1 MDIKD
6 IRYNIIDIECL
17 YYKKDG
23 VNSGYFSFQYLT
35 DEMEEAKIFEC
46 RTDKH
51 FHTLYR
57 SLSKTNRPMY
67 CYSIDYDKLMINCFC
82 KMVEKGITNIAWKLR
97 NISDFYINGDVNFF
111 QLNKE
116 FWVDIY
122 YENKNSFDGDDLY
135 EWSLDQ
141 LKENKSDNEIEFI
154 NRYDWLL
161 GKSKLF
167 SKLNILEIPKIMY
180 YYTIR
185 QDNKPRMTI
194 SLKKLQLFYENYN
207 IKFDFAKYMNMAD
220 IEKDGLYDEFI
231 KYSLNDVDFLKRI
244 WDKKAKDDIVKRI
257 YAVKAVK
264 KLNPDFEVSE
274 RAIYSENNTK
284 LINEILKIDNPNKDI
299 KINYLDYVNTP
310 YDKFNNFASF
320 ITLNQDVKKDKELK
334 NKYCETYEKI
344 YENDDTKKYEDGQ
357 VETIVNTIDE
367 LNINDVMVKFGLG
380 GLHGSLE
387 NYIQD
392 DLIHLDYRSQYPSI
406 ILQYKELFSQIINV
420 DLYEQVYNMRNFEI
434 KPRLKQLYEDQK
446 NQDSINKL
454 AQLKKDAEDQL
465 KIIHDGGN
473 DGADIAV
480 YQDYMSEIEHLETK
494 SKEIYD
500 EITQLTELEQGLK
513 LILNTAYGLINS
525 NFKLSI
531 ANKTLGRLICLKG
544 QSMLLN
550 LMYKLG
556 KTEIANVNTDGIIVK
571 NTENLDIDQIVK
583 EDEDRYF
590 VLGVSKI
597 DKLIQKSV
605 NSYIKISNGKMKTKG
620 EFNLSIKN
628 YINKHDKFIGLPN
641 ALRMIENKPNE
652 IYPIYFNR
660 RYVDVQGYE
669 EDFKDHAYY
678 LTDKDNGAMA
688 IKKTIRPLILGCEGE
703 IMYFTPDK
711 EKARIGEY
719 NRFATLTH
727 NKIMEHRLSDSSKG
741 IKYYK
746 YELSP
751 DENEDSIK
759 NKRFIKRKLAQLKKD
774 NILIVGN
781 ISIDGSEH
789 KTTILCQGNN
799 PVKDFNNYT
808 MTNIL
813 KSKNV
818 TGFYL
823 AENNSYHMVSTDNLE
838 TIELLDNFNTLTV
851 THKSG
856 RKCYIF
862 GDIDKEY
869 IKCFENI
876 RYQKGISI
884 PLVKLDDSYT
894 CDFNKPQY
902 LISDL

>member
-35 DEMEEAKIFEC
+35 DEMKEAKIFEC

-51 FHTLYR
+51 FHTLYK

-97 NISDFYINGDVNFF
+97 NISDFYINGDVNLF

-122 YENKNSFDGDDLY
+122 FKNQNSFDGDDLY

-141 LKENKSDNEIEFI
+141 LKENKSDNEKEFI
-154 NRYDWLL
+154 NRYDYLL

-167 SKLNILEIPKIMY
+167 KQLNILEIPKIMY

-194 SLKKLQLFYENYN
+194 SLKKLQLYYENYN
-207 IKFDFAKYMNMAD
+207 IKFDFNKYMNMAD
-220 IEKDGLYDEFI
+220 IEKDGIYDEFI
-231 KYSLNDVDFLKRI
+231 KYSLNDVNFLKRI

-264 KLNPDFEVSE
+264 KLNPDFKISE
-274 RAIYSENNTK
+274 KAIYSENNTQ

-299 KINYLDYVNTP
+299 KINYLDYVKTP
-310 YDKFNNFASF
+310 YEKFNNFVSF
-320 ITLNQDVKKDKELK
+320 TTLNQDVEKDSQLKKM
-334 NKYCETYEKI
+334 YCDTYEKM
-344 YENDDTKKYEDGQ
+344 YVNDDKKKYEDGQ
-357 VETIVNTIDE
+357 IETIVNSIDE
-367 LNINDVMVKFGLG
+367 VDINGLPVTIGYG
-380 GLHGSLE
+380 GLHSAKE

-420 DLYEQVYNMRNFEI
+420 NLYEQVYNMRNFEI
-434 KPRLKQLYEDQK
+434 KPRLGELKQ
-446 NQDSINKL
+446 
-454 AQLKKDAEDQL
+454 QLKELEQDIKDQMLIVE
-465 KIIHDGGN
+465 KGGN
-473 DGADIAV
+473 DGADIAICE
-480 YQDYMSEIEHLETK
+480 DYYREKEVMTKEIEE
-494 SKEIYD
+494 
-500 EITQLTELEQGLK
+500 LTELEQGLK

-525 NFKLSI
+525 NFKLPI

-556 KTEIANVNTDGIIVK
+556 KTEIANVNTDGIIIK
-571 NTENLDIDQIVK
+571 NNLNLDIDKIVK

-605 NSYIKISNGKMKTKG
+605 NSYIKISNGYMKTKG
-620 EFNLSIKN
+620 EFNVSIKN
-628 YINKHDKFIGLPN
+628 VINKHDKFIGLPN
-641 ALRMIENKPNE
+641 ALRMIEGKCNE
-652 IYPIYFNR
+652 KYPIYFNR
-660 RYVDVQGYE
+660 KYVDVQGYE
-669 EDFKDHAYY
+669 EDFKDHSYY
-678 LTDKDNGAMA
+678 LTDKDNGTMA
-688 IKKTIRPLILGCEGE
+688 IKKTIRPLILGCENE

-711 EKARIGEY
+711 EKAKIAEY
-719 NRFATLTH
+719 NKFARLTY
-727 NKIMEHRLSDSSKG
+727 NKIMEHRLSDSSKS

-746 YELSP
+746 YQLSP
-751 DENEDSIK
+751 DEDEDSIK
-759 NKRFIKRKLAQLKKD
+759 NKRFIKRKLAQLGRD
-774 NILIVGN
+774 NILIVGD
-781 ISIDGSEH
+781 ISIDGSKH
-789 KTTILCQGNN
+789 KTTMLCKGNN
-799 PVKDFNNYT
+799 PTKDFNNYT
-808 MTNIL
+808 MTDIL
-813 KSKNV
+813 KSNNV
-818 TGFYL
+818 TGFHL

-862 GDIDKEY
+862 ADLDKEY
-869 IKCFENI
+869 VKCFENI

-894 CDFNKPQY
+894 CDFNKPQC
-902 LISDL
+902 LTSNL

>member
-1 MDIKD
+1 MYIKD
-6 IRYNIIDIECL
+6 IKYNIIDIECL

-23 VNSGYFSFQYLT
+23 INSGYFSFQYLT
-35 DEMEEAKIFEC
+35 EEMKEAKIFEC

-51 FHTLYR
+51 FYTLYR
-57 SLSKTNRPMY
+57 SLSKTNRAMY
-67 CYSIDYDKLMINCFC
+67 CYSIDYDKFMINSLC
-82 KMVEKGITNIAWKLR
+82 KMVEKGISNIAWKLR
-97 NISDFYINGDVNFF
+97 NLSDFLIKGQVNYF

-122 YENKNSFDGDDLY
+122 HENKNSFDGDNLY
-135 EWSLDQ
+135 EWSLEQ
-141 LKENKSDNEIEFI
+141 LKENKTDNEIEFI

-161 GKSKLF
+161 GKSRLF
-167 SKLNILEIPKIMY
+167 KRLNILEIPKIMF
-180 YYTIR
+180 YYTVR

-194 SLKKLQLFYENYN
+194 SLKKLQLFYEGMN

-220 IEKDGLYDEFI
+220 IEKDGIYDEFI
-231 KYSLNDVDFLKRI
+231 KYSLNDVDFLKKI
-244 WDKKAKDDIVKRI
+244 YDKKAKEDVIKRI

-274 RAIYSENNTK
+274 RAIYSENDTN
-284 LINEILKIDNPNKDI
+284 LITEILKIDNPKKDI
-299 KINYLDYVNTP
+299 DINYLDYVKTP
-310 YDKFNNFASF
+310 YNDFNRFAQF
-320 ITLNQDVKKDKELK
+320 VTNNKDITKDSQLKKL
-334 NKYCETYEKI
+334 YCETYEKL
-344 YENDDTKKYEDGQ
+344 YENDDTKKFEDGQ
-357 VETIVNTIDE
+357 VETIVNTIDK
-367 LNINDVMVKFGLG
+367 LNINNVMVKYGLG
-380 GLHGSLE
+380 GLHSAKE
-387 NYIQD
+387 NYIQE

-406 ILQYKELFSQIINV
+406 ILQYKELFRDIINV
-420 DLYEQVYNMRNFEI
+420 NLYEQIYNMRNFEI
-434 KPRLKQLYEDQK
+434 KPRLKELYQQLKEL
-446 NQDSINKL
+446 NQDIK
-454 AQLKKDAEDQL
+454 DQL
-465 KIIHDGGN
+465 VIVEKGGN

-480 YQDYMSEIEHLETK
+480 CQDYYREKEQLEEQI
-494 SKEIYD
+494 KE
-500 EITQLTELEQGLK
+500 LTELEQGLK
-513 LILNTAYGLINS
+513 LILNTVSGLINS
-525 NFKLSI
+525 NFRLPI
-531 ANKTLGRLICLKG
+531 ANKTLGRLICLKA

-556 KTEIANVNTDGIIVK
+556 KTEIPNGNTDGVIIK

-583 EDEDRYF
+583 DDEDGYF

-641 ALRMIENKPNE
+641 ALRMIDNKPNE

-660 RYVDVQGYE
+660 KYVDVQGYE

-678 LTDKDNGAMA
+678 LTDENNGNIA

-703 IMYFTPDK
+703 IMYFTSDK
-711 EKARIGEY
+711 EKARIAQY
-719 NRFATLTH
+719 TKFAQLTY
-727 NKIMEHRLSDSSKG
+727 NKIMEHRLSDNSKG

-751 DENEDSIK
+751 DDDQDLIREKRAIK
-759 NKRFIKRKLAQLKKD
+759 KQLAHLGRD
-774 NILIVGN
+774 NILIIGD
-781 ISIDGSEH
+781 ITIDDGKH
-789 KTTILCQGNN
+789 KSTILCQGNN
-799 PVKDFNNYT
+799 PSKDFNNYT

-823 AENNSYHMVSTDNLE
+823 AENKYHMVSTDSLE
-838 TIELLDNFNTLTV
+838 TIEYLDNFNTLTV

-856 RKCYIF
+856 RRCYIF
-862 GDIDKEY
+862 ADIDKEY
-869 IKCFENI
+869 IKCFDNI
-876 RYQKGISI
+876 KYQKGISI
-884 PLVKLDDSYT
+884 PLVTLDNSYT
-894 CDFNKPQY
+894 CDYQKPQY